1 MKILKKTLLLV
12 ASSFMLFASCSSDS
26 DDGNSD
32 SQNIDNGT
40 PVAFNDSL
48 SAIDLAKNMKIGWNL
63 GNALDC
69 WTVKGL
75 NSETAWHEVKTTKEI
90 VEVGKNNG
98 YTTIRIPTTWANHI
112 IDDNYTIDP
121 QWMARVKEVVDWAYN
136 AGYYVILNEH
146 HSTNGGVQNPIPK
159 CSGYMATTD
168 DANIAESKKFLEEIW
183 KQITENFNNS
193 YGERLIFETIN
204 EPRNEFGKQNHKWDS
219 LPDTCD
225 ECRKTFEVV
234 NEYNQVIL
242 NTIRASGGNN
252 AKRFVML
259 PENGDKISAL
269 RSSVFKMP
277 TDSATDKLMVT
288 FHDYTMSW
296 DSVLAKETYS
306 DSEKNY
312 LQTELSALNEKF
324 VSKGIPVV
332 IGETGALHKI
342 SKTER
347 IKWITSL
354 SQIAS
359 SYKMPL
365 IYWDVYADEKWGE
378 IDRQNL
384 TIREPDFVQA
394 MISNWNAN

>member
-1 MKILKKTLLLV
+1 MKILKKTLLLI

-75 NSETAWHEVKTTKEI
+75 NSETACHEVKTTKEI

-146 HSTNGGVQNPIPK
+146 HSTNEGVQNPIPK

-168 DANIAESKKFLEEIW
+168 EANIAESKKFLEEIW
-183 KQITENFNNS
+183 KQISKAFNNS

-204 EPRNEFGKQNHKWDS
+204 EPRNEFGNQKHIWDS

-234 NEYNQVIL
+234 NEYNQLIL
-242 NTIRASGGNN
+242 NTIRESGGNN
-252 AKRFVML
+252 TKRFVML
-259 PENGDKISAL
+259 PGNGDKISAL

-296 DSVLAKETYS
+296 TSDLAKETYS
-306 DSEKNY
+306 DYEKNY